1 MMGAG
6 HIAVNI
12 LVWMCT
18 FNFRPKF
25 EHRPAS
31 LFWPVFLARLYPY
44 EFFDFSLKIKV
55 EIFVI
60 FSHKPV
66 LGSPDNTLT
75 KF

>member
-1 MMGAG
+1 MGAG
-6 HIAVNI
+6 YIAINI
-12 LVWMCT
+12 LVWTCT

-25 EHRPAS
+25 ERRPPS
-31 LFWPVFLARLYPY
+31 PFFPVFFARLYPY
-44 EFFDFSLKIKV
+44 EFFDFLLKIKV
-55 EIFVI
+55 EIFGI